1 MSTTVSSSSA
11 TGPLPERAVPSVQV
25 IPLRFTGSGS
35 EYFRIWIVNTLLL
48 VLTLGLYLPWAR
60 VRKLRYVYG
69 NTVVQGVPLDFHGD
83 PRKMFRGH
91 AYISV
96 LFMAYLLA
104 TNASPVAGLI
114 AALILAALWPWL
126 IHLSLRFRLAH
137 TSWRGL
143 RFAFTGQTRDAYVAF
158 GPAAA
163 VGALVL
169 GSGAFVNPEAKE
181 APGLAE
187 MANSAAVLV
196 AMLLAPWLWHRIKTY
211 QQSHLAYGRLVT
223 RFKAPLR
230 SFYGVVLKAG
240 GLMLLGVALVMLAVF
255 VELGWGRGA
264 PAMPSPGEMGSV
276 LVFARLA
283 LEVAL
288 IYLLFYVLATSYFR
302 CQMQNLVW
310 TNTGNHF
317 IRFKSRLRLPAL
329 AWLMAKNTL
338 LLVLTLGL
346 YWPFAFIAM
355 TRLRLEAVHLHTRI
369 PLDSLLAHNR
379 GPVRETAGDAAGDIF
394 GADLGL

>member
-1 MSTTVSSSSA
+1 MSTTPSSSSA
-11 TGPLPERAVPSVQV
+11 SGPLPERAVPSVQV

-35 EYFRIWIVNTLLL
+35 EYFRIWIVNSLLL
-48 VLTLGLYLPWAR
+48 VLTLGLYMPWAR

-96 LFMAYLLA
+96 LFMVYLLA

-158 GPAAA
+158 GPSAV

-169 GSGAFVNPEAKE
+169 GSGAFVNPEAD
-181 APGLAE
+181 APGLAD
-187 MANSAAVLV
+187 MVNSAAVLV
-196 AMLLAPWLWHRIKTY
+196 AVLLAPWLWHRIKTY

-240 GLMLLGVALVMLAVF
+240 GLMLLGVAPVGLAVF
-255 VELGWGRGA
+255 VELGWARGA

-283 LEVAL
+283 LVVFL
-288 IYLLFYVLATSYFR
+288 VYLLFYVLATSYFR

-310 TNTGNHF
+310 TNTGNRS
-317 IRFKSRLRLPAL
+317 IRFKSRLQLPAL
-329 AWLMAKNTL
+329 AALTAKNTL
-338 LLVLTLGL
+338 LLALTLGL

-355 TRLRLEAVHLHTRI
+355 TRLRLEAVHLHTRV
-369 PLDSLLAHNR
+369 PLDALLAHNQS
-379 GPVRETAGDAAGDIF
+379 PVGETAGDAAGDIF

>member
-1 MSTTVSSSSA
+1 MSTTPSSSSA
-11 TGPLPERAVPSVQV
+11 SGLLPERAVPSVQV

-35 EYFRIWIVNTLLL
+35 EYFRIWIVNSLLL
-48 VLTLGLYLPWAR
+48 VLTLGLYMPWAR

-96 LFMAYLLA
+96 LFMVYLLA

-126 IHLSLRFRLAH
+126 IHLSLRF
-137 TSWRGL
+137 
-143 RFAFTGQTRDAYVAF
+143 
-158 GPAAA
+158 
-163 VGALVL
+163 VL
-169 GSGAFVNPEAKE
+169 GSGAFVNPESD
-181 APGLAE
+181 APGLAD
-187 MANSAAVLV
+187 MVNSAAVLV

-211 QQSHLAYGRLVT
+211 QQSHLSYGRLVT

-230 SFYGVVLKAG
+230 SFYGVVLKAS
-240 GLMLLGVALVMLAVF
+240 GLMLLGVALVGLAVF
-255 VELGWGRGA
+255 VELGWARGA

-283 LEVAL
+283 LVVFL
-288 IYLLFYVLATSYFR
+288 VYLLFYVLATSYFR

-310 TNTGNHF
+310 TNTGNRS

-329 AWLMAKNTL
+329 AALTAKNTL
-338 LLVLTLGL
+338 LLALTLGL

-355 TRLRLEAVHLHTRI
+355 TRLRLEAVHLHTRV
-369 PLDSLLAHNR
+369 PLDALLAHNQ
-379 GPVRETAGDAAGDIF
+379 GPVGETAGDAAGDIF